1 MMRLL
6 SGRRLASPLVHDQ
19 HRAGAEPLPAGALDS
34 IYDALMM
41 RRARHLLATAPQ
53 SCCKNLSSARAARP
67 QVPSRLT
74 NTP

>member
-1 MMRLL
+1 MLRLL

-19 HRAGAEPLPAGALDS
+19 HRAGAEPLPAGALD

-53 SCCKNLSSARAARP
+53 
-67 QVPSRLT
+67 
-74 NTP
+74 